1 MTLVINLLGSPS
13 CGKSTTAAGLFY
25 KMKLAKKNV
34 ELVNEWVKKWAWEG
48 KKINEY
54 DQVYISAKQI
64 KSESLLYGK
73 VDYIISDSPII
84 LGAIYEDY
92 YTGLSNINNWIQ
104 YHLLTAS
111 NNNIVHKYY
120 YLNRTKEYNPNGRW
134 QTEEEAN
141 KIDLAIKKYLD
152 TNSIDYDII
161 NISDEFK
168 VDNIINKLRL
178 EKLYV

>member
-1 MTLVINLLGSPS
+1 MTLVINIIGGPGS
-13 CGKSTTAAGLFY
+13 GKSTSSAGLY
-25 KMKLAKKNV
+25 YQMKLAKKNV

-73 VDYIISDSPII
+73 VDYIITDSPVI

-92 YTGLSNINNWIQ
+92 YNQTNNINNWIQ
-104 YHLLTAS
+104 YHLNTAS
-111 NNNIVHKYY
+111 ANNIKHKYY

-134 QTEEEAN
+134 QTEEEAV

-161 NISDEFK
+161 NIGDEFK
-168 VDNIINKLRL
+168 VDNIINKLRM